1 MSEQQKQQD
10 KKIFVK
16 NSDNYNLFMN
26 IFHSHMYERFYKDE
40 KYSETLEASMKILI
54 ILLSQKVQPIDG
66 FDYRRLYSHI
76 LRPFFI
82 GKEHIDFLIDDWIFP
97 SKCFDNLSNK
107 SLDSLIDEYIIDFA
121 QYMDK
126 IWFTAR
132 LHELRDCDHIEDFDG
147 THDTST
153 IAQFVN
159 EYFFL
164 NEENNNKF
172 IVNLYPQI
180 VFSDEF
186 EFDE

>member
-1 MSEQQKQQD
+1 MPRLTKEQLE
-10 KKIFVK
+10 IFV
-16 NSDNYNLFMN
+16 NDSDIYIDFMD
-26 IFHSHMYERFYKDE
+26 IFHSHSYERVCNNEED
-40 KYSETLEASMKILI
+40 SEILEASMKILI
-54 ILLSQKVQPIDG
+54 ILLSQKVQSIDG

-97 SKCFDNLSNK
+97 SESFDNLSNE

-132 LHELRDCDHIEDFDG
+132 LHELADCDHIEDFDG
-147 THDTST
+147 TLDTST

-172 IVNLYPQI
+172 IVNLYPPI
-180 VFSDEF
+180 VFSTEF